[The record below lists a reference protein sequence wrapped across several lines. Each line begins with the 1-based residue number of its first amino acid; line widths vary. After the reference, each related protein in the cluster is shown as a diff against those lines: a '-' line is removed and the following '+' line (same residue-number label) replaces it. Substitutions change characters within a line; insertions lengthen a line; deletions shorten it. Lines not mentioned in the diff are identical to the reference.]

1 MEGEFLGHTTS
12 LWGQRHEDQ
21 EAGGKR
27 CMTLML
33 EFVRLGATNLFLL
46 SR

>member
-1 MEGEFLGHTTS
+1 MEGEFQGRTTS
-12 LWGQRHEDQ
+12 LWGQRHVDRK
-21 EAGGKR
+21 AGGKR